1 MLQPGGQSAI
11 LALEPGV
18 YQGMISHDRETH
30 LMPIRESEKP
40 LLRVTDLRLFYSSF
54 TGVVRAVDGVSFS
67 VAAGEA
73 LGLVGESGAGKSS
86 LALGLMRVLPRN
98 VARHEGV
105 VELDGTS
112 CLEMDEETFRREV
125 RWRKLAM
132 VFQGAMESLN
142 PVIRVGQQVIEPLL
156 LQDRISKREATQEGI
171 RLLEMVRLP
180 QEVFQR
186 YPHELSGGMK
196 QRVLIAM
203 ALGLKP
209 QMVILD
215 EPTSAL
221 DVTVQAQIMNQ
232 LKDLKRELGLG
243 VIFIT
248 HDIALASDLCD
259 TIGVMY
265 AGKLAELGPADE
277 VLIRP
282 KHPYTQALLSSIPRL
297 RQEEE
302 PQYIPGS
309 PPDMSDVPSG
319 CRFHPRCPY
328 VFDRCPREEPPMLT
342 ARTSHQARCWLVEEA
357 KHPHPNP
364 LASPGQ
370 ALPPSRGKG
379 EEAR

>member
-1 MLQPGGQSAI
+1 MS
-11 LALEPGV
+11 
-18 YQGMISHDRETH
+18 
-30 LMPIRESEKP
+30 IRESEKP
-40 LLRVTDLRLFYSSF
+40 LLQVTDLCLFYSTS

-67 VAAGEA
+67 VAKGEA

-105 VELDGTS
+105 VELDGTN

-142 PVIRVGQQVIEPLL
+142 PVIRVGQQIIEPLL
-156 LQDRISKREATQEGI
+156 LQDGMSKSEATQEGL

-243 VIFIT
+243 VLFIT

-265 AGKLAELGPADE
+265 AGEMVELGPADE
-277 VLIRP
+277 VLVRP
-282 KHPYTQALLSSIPRL
+282 KHPYTQLLLSSIPRL
-297 RQEEE
+297 HLEEQ
-302 PQYIPGS
+302 PQYISGS
-309 PPDMSDVPSG
+309 PPDMTDVPSG

-328 VFDRCPREEPPMLT
+328 VFDRCPREEPPLLT
-342 ARTSHQARCWLVEEA
+342 AGTSHQVRCWLVEEA
-357 KHPHPNP
+357 KHPHPDP
-364 LASPGQ
+364 SASSGQ
-370 ALPPSRGKG
+370 G
-379 EEAR
+379 EGRVRE